1 MAEPGGLGMYQELLN
16 DAVNCYFIL
25 AVGYNLLS
33 IVINDMK
40 GRMLTPT
47 DPVFGILM
55 LALLYLIY
63 AAEPVLGG
71 IARTALITVFL
82 LLVLRFGIYRHLA
95 GYDEEQY
102 FSRGAWGVAIAI
114 NVYGV
119 AALSLALVY

>member
-1 MAEPGGLGMYQELLN
+1 MYQELLN

-25 AVGYNLLS
+25 AIGYNLLS
-33 IVINDMK
+33 LVINDIK

-55 LALLYLIY
+55 LALLYLVF
-63 AAEPVLGG
+63 AGEAVLGG
-71 IARTALITVFL
+71 VARTALIAVFL
-82 LLVLRFGIYRHLA
+82 LLILRFGIYRHLA

-102 FSRGAWGVAIAI
+102 FSRGAWVVAIAI